1 MGGAIP
7 RPFRSKAAAQ
17 PPIVQLAA
25 ASGGYDA
32 IFNNKAKEADTRGA
46 ALSRR
51 KTTQSRADSSAAS
64 TLGGTASDSSLVFK
78 KLLGQ

>member
-1 MGGAIP
+1 MSSYIP
-7 RPFRSKAAAQ
+7 KPLRPKAAAQ

-25 ASGGYDA
+25 ASGGYDS
-32 IFNNKAKEADTRGA
+32 IFNNKAKEADTKGA

-51 KTTQSRADSSAAS
+51 KTAQSRADSSAAS
-64 TLGGTASDSSLVFK
+64 TLGGTVSDSSLVFK